1 MASSNSIDKWLMR
14 SKDVII
20 VFGAIVTF
28 LAYGL
33 KFYGLPKEVEA
44 NALGIKEAKADIII
58 LHEVDVTLGRSIT
71 ELKYEQKYIAKGV
84 DEIKDLVKTRRGV

>member
-14 SKDVII
+14 SKDVNI

-44 NALGIKEAKADIII
+44 NALGIEEVKADIII

-71 ELKYEQKYIAKGV
+71 ELKYEQKYISKGV